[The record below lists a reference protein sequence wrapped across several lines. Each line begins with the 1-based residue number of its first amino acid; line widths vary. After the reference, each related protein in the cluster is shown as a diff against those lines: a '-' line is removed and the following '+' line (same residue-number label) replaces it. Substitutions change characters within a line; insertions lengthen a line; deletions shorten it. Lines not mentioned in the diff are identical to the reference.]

1 MRTSLTTVCW
11 LAVLSLGL
19 GISASCDSGPD
30 ADVLSTRVPE
40 ATASNPGS
48 VVGTVKF
55 LETPPDP
62 ERLRV
67 EKDNDVCGL
76 RKLSRDF
83 IVSPETQGL
92 KNVVLTI
99 VGVSTPSTTVSAEP
113 PSLYQQE
120 CVYEPYVQTAVV
132 GQKLEV
138 TNRDDLLHNI
148 HGFADTLETLFNV
161 AEPVQNMVLSLDLDL
176 EGVVTVKCDIHSWM
190 QAYVVVAPHPFT
202 AVTDEDGT
210 FRIDGIPPG
219 SYLVRA
225 WHVALGQLDKPVT
238 VQEGGETTVTFDVGK

>member
-1 MRTSLTTVCW
+1 MRTSWTTVCS

-19 GISASCDSGPD
+19 GINVSCDSGPD
-30 ADVLSTRVPE
+30 ADVLSTTVPE
-40 ATASNPGS
+40 ATAEAAGS
-48 VVGTVKF
+48 VVGTVRF

-76 RKLSRDF
+76 RKFSQDF

-99 VGVSTPSTTVSAEP
+99 VGASTPSTTVSAEP

-120 CVYEPYVQTAVV
+120 CVYGPHVQTAVV
-132 GQKLEV
+132 GQQLEV

-148 HGFADTLETLFNV
+148 HGYTDTLKTLFNV
-161 AEPVQNMVLSLDLDL
+161 AEPVQNMVLSLDLER

-202 AVTDEDGT
+202 AVTDENGT
-210 FRIDGIPPG
+210 YRIDGIPPG
-219 SYLVRA
+219 SYQVRA
-225 WHVALGQLDKPVT
+225 WHEALGELDKPAT
-238 VQEGGETTVTFDVGK
+238 VGAERETTVNFDVGK